1 MALTRARVEA
11 ELTRMAREAEGRGI
25 AAADRDGQALSPRA
39 IGDVYRDV
47 KRCLFCGQRLSTM
60 AADAV
65 SLAPP
70 TTRFFPG
77 PNEHQVRLLFYGM
90 CRGHETQV
98 ARDPQ
103 PWAERVRKVFE
114 RRLAERVKTAA
125 RTN

>member
-11 ELTRMAREAEGRGI
+11 ELLRMAEQVEGRGI
-25 AAADRDGQALSPRA
+25 AATDRDGQALSPRA
-39 IGDVYRDV
+39 VENVYRDV
-47 KRCLFCGQRLSTM
+47 KRCLFCGQRSSTM

-70 TTRFFPG
+70 TMRLFPG
-77 PNEHQVRLLFYGM
+77 PNERQVRLLFYGM

-103 PWAERVRKVFE
+103 PWAEKARKVFE
-114 RRLAERVKTAA
+114 RGLVERVTRAA